1 MYYLPEYRVYQP
13 ELRIIGGLRKT
24 FWCHNRQTFVTD
36 VITLPQEI
44 KSFGILLIAEDNK
57 NTQPIQKLSIRE
69 VLPFIQIA
77 VGPIEQLQE
86 VYPYLKIQSQKISRD
101 TML

>member
-24 FWCHNRQTFVTD
+24 FWCHNRRTFVTD
-36 VITLPQEI
+36 VITLPQEV

-57 NTQPIQKLSIRE
+57 NIQTMKALSIRQ

-77 VGPIEQLQE
+77 VGPIEKLQE
-86 VYPYLKIQSQKISRD
+86 VYPFLPIRSQKISGNA
-101 TML
+101 ML